1 MSTAKETNPP
11 TRPRGMAEWHL
22 RAPFRALHVMIF
34 AVVAGLLAWS
44 AERQGLDDA
53 AWETLRAVTFNEGEG
68 GGLGRASSRLANGF
82 WPLQLSE
89 VSELRGDQGEA
100 VDNLPWLARIETR
113 ERKRLQVDPETLETV
128 TVVEIEKVIVAPFG
142 YAWRIAARMWET
154 LEMGVLATL
163 LGVVLSVPLAVLG
176 ARGYAPGWGVRQAA
190 RALVAFLRAVPEL
203 VSALFLVLAYGFGPA
218 AGILALGLHCTGF
231 LGKFF
236 AEEIEHANKAP
247 QEALAAH
254 GAGRLKVLRFA
265 VWPQVMPH
273 YAGYV
278 CYVLDR
284 NVRMATVVGLVGAG
298 GIGQE
303 LKGRYDLFQFGHVST
318 ILLAIFIVVLAL
330 DQVSALV
337 RKRAS

>member
-1 MSTAKETNPP
+1 MSTVIRTSESVRARE
-11 TRPRGMAEWHL
+11 GGGWQL
-22 RAPFRALHVMIF
+22 RAPFRAIHVLMIV
-34 AVVAGLLAWS
+34 VVAGVLTWS
-44 AERQGLDDA
+44 AERQGLDTA
-53 AWETLRAVTFNEGEG
+53 AWDTLLAVTGNEGDS
-68 GGLGRASSRLANGF
+68 GGLGRASGRLASGF

-89 VSELRGDQGEA
+89 ESRLSDHSNIAEFE
-100 VDNLPWLARIETR
+100 LPWLARIESR
-113 ERKRLQVDPETLETV
+113 ERTRMRVDSETLETV
-128 TVVEIEKVIVAPFG
+128 AVVETEEVVVEPLG
-142 YAWRIAARMWET
+142 YVWRVAARMVET
-154 LEMGVLATL
+154 LEMGILATL
-163 LGVVLSVPLAVLG
+163 LGVGLSMPLAVLG
-176 ARGYAPGWGVRQAA
+176 ARGYAPGWCVRQAA
-190 RALVAFLRAVPEL
+190 RAVVAFLRAVPEL

-236 AEEIEHANKAP
+236 AEEIEHADKTP

-318 ILLAIFIVVLAL
+318 ILLAIFVVVLAL
-330 DQVSALV
+330 DQVSAWV
-337 RKRAS
+337 RARAD

>member
-1 MSTAKETNPP
+1 MSTIEETSPP
-11 TRPRGMAEWHL
+11 TRPRGAEEWSL
-22 RAPFRALHVMIF
+22 RAPFRAAHVVIF

-44 AERQGLDDA
+44 AERQGLDNA
-53 AWETLRAVTFNEGEG
+53 AWETLRAVTFNEVEG
-68 GGLGRASSRLANGF
+68 GGLGRASSRLASGF
-82 WPLQLSE
+82 WPLQLAE
-89 VSELRGDQGEA
+89 VSELREDPNKLI
-100 VDNLPWLARIETR
+100 DDMPWLARIESR
-113 ERKRLQVDPETLETV
+113 ERTRMRVDPDTLETV
-128 TVVEIEKVIVAPFG
+128 SVVEIENVMVEPFG
-142 YAWRIAARMWET
+142 YAWRIGARMLET
-154 LEMGVLATL
+154 LEMGVQATL
-163 LGVVLSVPLAVLG
+163 LGIVLSVPLAVLG
-176 ARGYAPGWGVRQAA
+176 ARGYAPGWGVRHAA

-203 VSALFLVLAYGFGPA
+203 VSALFLVLAYGFGPT

-236 AEEIEHANKAP
+236 AEEIEHADKAP

-273 YAGYV
+273 YLGYV

-330 DQVSALV
+330 DQVSAWV
-337 RKRAS
+337 RTRAS